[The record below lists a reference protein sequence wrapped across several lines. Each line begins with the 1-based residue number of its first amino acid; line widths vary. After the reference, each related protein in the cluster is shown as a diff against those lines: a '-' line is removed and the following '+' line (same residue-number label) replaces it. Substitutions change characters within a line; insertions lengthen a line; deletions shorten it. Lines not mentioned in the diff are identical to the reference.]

1 MDFVHTVDSLVAA
14 TITRF
19 DSRDTLTTTKGKA
32 NGDTPKTVPWGWVA
46 TVLLDVLDEYPSGL
60 TRSIILTELEGRRED
75 AGDDQYYGLSK
86 RYSTV
91 ESLIDNSATP
101 QSVFEMQV
109 VAARVLPNTQ
119 IWVLGL
125 QGSRG
130 STKGELSSV
139 THSVN
144 GTMHTLELYLHQKFY
159 FLTTDSSY
167 RLVLQCPRTVRFS
180 GARIVQS
187 AGQTVRILP
196 TTLML
201 FELSWEALMRVK
213 DLTHHHQRY
222 GTQSLSTPIPNTPNS
237 GQPSPTPSTQTQ
249 TDTHFLQTYFAAD
262 ALSDITPA
270 AVAQGKEFRLW
281 VKVNLITA
289 TRSTQQGGHLKKTQI
304 FISDPSTQ
312 SAQGRPAAL
321 VVWDEQLPLATML
334 GKGDYLGIYHPTIQ
348 AHTLLATVNAAPDSP
363 EAVVE
368 LEYGPQTIL
377 FFIPR
382 SRQVSATAAS
392 SAPRPTQDSQGTSSQ
407 TTLPFTTVDEYGV
420 MDCTNYPHRLRVADL
435 QPRMSGVTLVGQIVA
450 ASQNMFIEKQGQRV
464 DRFALRV
471 QDETGIFD
479 VTCWESLG
487 LHAAQCRV
495 GEWVLLSNMVTSESN
510 QSHSADSVDDGD
522 GGLQPFF
529 ANLSELSQSRVRT
542 IDTRRGF
549 LSCSYL
555 RRLIPLWSACQVP
568 LLHARVVVTGWKARE
583 RICAPRY
590 APVPNDPL
598 GLMAYAHRPCQ
609 HSLSLRGTDYY
620 CTVCD
625 VVVKN
630 VSDVTQHLRILWTV
644 DDGTKAW
651 EVEAQWNASQD
662 LLGVSAEEFARH
674 KHVKQHYILN
684 ATRGQ
689 SYYITMLQV
698 QPSTSPSSQPVFVIT
713 AACPADGIMAE
724 TQKLCTELTASRDTV
739 NRRASTRL
747 RERKD
752 LDTSQ
757 FWEMAMTQDIPDHEV
772 YVMVPRSDT
781 SL

>member
-1 MDFVHTVDSLVAA
+1 MA
-14 TITRF
+14 
-19 DSRDTLTTTKGKA
+19 SR
-32 NGDTPKTVPWGWVA
+32 GWVA

-60 TRSIILTELEGRRED
+60 TQSIILTELEGRRED
-75 AGDDQYYGLSK
+75 TSDDQYYGLSK

-91 ESLIDNSATP
+91 ESLMDSSATP

-109 VAARVLPNTQ
+109 VAARVLPNTR

-130 STKGELSSV
+130 STKGELSVAS
-139 THSVN
+139 SSAN
-144 GTMHTLELYLHQKFY
+144 GAMHTLELYLHQKFY
-159 FLTTDSSY
+159 FLTSDSSY
-167 RLVLQCPRTVRFS
+167 RLVLQCPRSVRFS
-180 GARIVQS
+180 GARVVQS
-187 AGQTVRILP
+187 AGQSIRILP

-201 FELSWEALMRVK
+201 FELSWEALVRVE

-222 GTQSLSTPIPNTPNS
+222 GTQSLSTPLPNTPS
-237 GQPSPTPSTQTQ
+237 RDQPFPTPSAQIQ
-249 TDTHFLQTYFAAD
+249 TDIHFLQTYFTAD
-262 ALSDITPA
+262 ALNDITPA
-270 AVAQGKEFRLW
+270 AVTQGKEFRLW
-281 VKVNLITA
+281 VKVNMITA
-289 TRSTQQGGHLKKTQI
+289 PRSTQQDGHLKKTQI
-304 FISDPSTQ
+304 FVSDPSTQ
-312 SAQGRPAAL
+312 SAQGQPVAL

-348 AHTLLATVNAAPDSP
+348 AHALLAAVNAAPDSP

-382 SRQVSATAAS
+382 SRQVSTAPATTTT
-392 SAPRPTQDSQGTSSQ
+392 APRPTQGTQETSSQ
-407 TTLPFTTVDEYGV
+407 LTLPFATVDEYGV

-435 QPRMSGVTLVGQIVA
+435 QPRMSGMTLVGQIVA
-450 ASQNMFIEKQGQRV
+450 VSQNMFIEKQGQRV

-487 LHAAQCRV
+487 LQAAQCRV
-495 GEWVLLSNMVTSESN
+495 GEWVLLSNMVTSESH
-510 QSHSADSVDDGD
+510 QSHSADSAGEGDGG

-555 RRLIPLWSACQVP
+555 RRLTPLRNACQVP

-583 RICAPRY
+583 RIRAPRY

-620 CTVCD
+620 CTICD
-625 VVVKN
+625 IIVN
-630 VSDVTQHLRILWTV
+630 NASDVTQHLRILWTV

-674 KHVKQHYILN
+674 KHAKQRYILN

-698 QPSTSPSSQPVFVIT
+698 QSSASPPTQPMFVVT

-724 TQKLCTELTASRDTV
+724 TQKLCAELTAFS
-739 NRRASTRL
+739 ARL
-747 RERKD
+747 AAD
-752 LDTSQ
+752 
-757 FWEMAMTQDIPDHEV
+757 
-772 YVMVPRSDT
+772 
-781 SL
+781 